1 MDLQISQRL
10 PGLELNDAT
19 LARLSHSLE
28 ALPAEAI
35 LRWAA
40 QQFAPRITFAT
51 GFGVEGCVLLDL
63 IGRHRAP
70 IDVFTLD
77 TGLFFPET
85 YELWQRLEQRYGLTV
100 RAVRPQLT
108 VEEQAAQH
116 GPNLWERCPDQCC
129 ELRKVVPLRSALSG
143 FDAWISALRREQT
156 PDRAVAAVVE
166 RDRRFG
172 LIKVNPLVTWTSADV
187 WRYVR
192 RHDIP
197 YNPLH
202 DRGYASIGCAPC
214 TTAVLP
220 GEDLRAGRWRG
231 REKTECGLHSRATR
245 VPAPSREV
253 PQP

>member
-85 YELWQRLEQRYGLTV
+85 YELWRMLGPPH
-100 RAVRPQLT
+100 RP
-108 VEEQAAQH
+108 
-116 GPNLWERCPDQCC
+116 
-129 ELRKVVPLRSALSG
+129 
-143 FDAWISALRREQT
+143 
-156 PDRAVAAVVE
+156 
-166 RDRRFG
+166 
-172 LIKVNPLVTWTSADV
+172 
-187 WRYVR
+187 
-192 RHDIP
+192 
-197 YNPLH
+197 
-202 DRGYASIGCAPC
+202 
-214 TTAVLP
+214 TA
-220 GEDLRAGRWRG
+220 RG
-231 REKTECGLHSRATR
+231 RS
-245 VPAPSREV
+245 P
-253 PQP
+253 